1 MSLVPP
7 RCAAAA
13 PLPMT
18 APCRVRTCS
27 NGVTGP
33 ERRALVRALRGTG
46 DRPIDTAA
54 AAPLLPSLAGCRT
67 AFDAHAIGR
76 GRGLRPPRGPSLQVG
91 PGPPNSPARSDGPGL
106 VALHA
111 PTGPG
116 PAWPTWCPRRRSCA
130 VGGVLPL
137 RRAAFFH
144 SYTRI
149 LTVRQIP
156 RTILPNREGYRLA
169 THAGS
174 LVEYNSSVLHIT
186 GRE

>member
-1 MSLVPP
+1 
-7 RCAAAA
+7 
-13 PLPMT
+13 MT

-111 PTGPG
+111 
-116 PAWPTWCPRRRSCA
+116 WPTWCPRRRCRRRPSA
-130 VGGVLPL
+130 QEGRVLSFL
-137 RRAAFFH
+137 Q
-144 SYTRI
+144 I

-174 LVEYNSSVLHIT
+174 LVEYNSLIT